1 MMNHR
6 TKLGVKTLQFRL
18 DCDLV
23 CHVKL
28 RFQLALE
35 SIRVIVYPACLL
47 TYTPANTWSKP
58 STLPGGEIWTQKIK
72 SCLLRVG

>member
-6 TKLGVKTLQFRL
+6 IKLGVKTLQSRL
-18 DCDLV
+18 DCGVL

-35 SIRVIVYPACLL
+35 SICVIVCPACLM
-47 TYTPANTWSKP
+47 TYTPANIWSKP
-58 STLPGGEIWTQKIK
+58 SNLPGGEIWTQKIK